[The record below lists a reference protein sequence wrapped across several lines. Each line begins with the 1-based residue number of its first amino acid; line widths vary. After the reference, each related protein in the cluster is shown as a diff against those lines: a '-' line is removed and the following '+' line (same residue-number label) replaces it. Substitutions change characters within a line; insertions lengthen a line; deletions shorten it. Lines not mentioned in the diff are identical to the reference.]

1 MEKILVSACLLGTS
15 CKYSGGSNYN
25 QRIIDY
31 IEGLGKSVQVI
42 LVCPEVMG
50 GLSTP
55 RDPAEI
61 CRDRVLTEDGRD
73 VTEAY
78 QKGAEETLRL
88 AREGKCRYAILKERS
103 PSCGCGEIYDGT
115 FTHSLTTGDGM
126 TAALLKRSG
135 IVVLGESSE
144 LPAL

>member
-1 MEKILVSACLLGTS
+1 MERILISACLLGTN

-25 QRIIDY
+25 QRIADY
-31 IEGLGKSVQVI
+31 IEGLGKRVQAI

-50 GLSTP
+50 GLLTP
-55 RDPAEI
+55 RPPAEI
-61 CRDRVLTEDGRD
+61 CGDRVLTKEGRD
-73 VTEAY
+73 VTRAY
-78 QKGAEETLRL
+78 QKGANETLRL
-88 AREGKCRYAILKERS
+88 SREGKCRYAVLKERS

-115 FTHSLTTGDGM
+115 FTRSLIPGDGI

-144 LPAL
+144 LPKL